1 MSPMQQAMRAR
12 TDHLVGLES
21 IPSTSSLE
29 YAQWSETRMDRW
41 LVDSMLR
48 SGRFNSG
55 KALAQAK
62 HIEVSFVLLYGSICG
77 TDRDPSAVG
86 RYRNLRRN

>member
-1 MSPMQQAMRAR
+1 MQHAMRAR
-12 TDHLVGLES
+12 VDSLVGLEN
-21 IPSTSSLE
+21 IASTSSLE

-62 HIEVSFVLLYGSICG
+62 GIEVSARCLLYVG
-77 TDRDPSAVG
+77 TGND
-86 RYRNLRRN
+86 